1 MKEIIKKILKQ
12 AGVEGVIQL
21 TVPPNPAMGDLSFAC
36 FDLAKKMGKN
46 PAEAAK
52 EVAEKVASFCHPER
66 AKQSEGSFRT
76 KAGKDSS
83 LRQMAKARNDNPAG
97 LLHSVVATG
106 PYVNFFLNT
115 SAVAELVLKQ
125 IIKKKNKFGTSQVKK
140 GEKILI
146 EYPSNNTHKEVHVG
160 HLRNI
165 CIGNALVKLYE
176 TVGAKVTP
184 INYINDFG
192 VHVAK
197 CLWGLNNLQKG
208 KKSLANKQK
217 WLGQVYAEASKF
229 LADHPE
235 KKEEIKEYLRQLE
248 SKDKKIRKL
257 FLTTRQWSLDG
268 FVKIFKELGIRH
280 KTTFFEKDVKDIGQK
295 MVDELL
301 KKKIAQVGEGGAI
314 IVDLEKY
321 DLDIGLLRKSDGAGL
336 YLTSDLGLAK
346 VKAKKFPKV
355 TQSVN
360 LTGTE
365 QNFYFKQL
373 FKILELSGFKYQMT
387 HVSYEL
393 VSLPEGKMS
402 SRLGNVILYED
413 LRDEAIALA
422 KVETKKRHPDWGAAK
437 IQRTANALALGAL
450 KFSMVKV
457 GPKQTIVFNIKEALS
472 FDGFTG
478 PYLQYSVARM
488 NSILKKVGAKNGS
501 ADLAVLK
508 SAAEKQLILKLA
520 GFADSTA
527 ESAIKNDPSQL
538 AKYLYE
544 LAKLFSDF
552 YEQCPV
558 LKAENMELRKA
569 RLELV
574 KATKLLME
582 NGLQILGVPV
592 IEEM

>member
-1 MKEIIKKILKQ
+1 MKGIIEKILKQ
-12 AGVEGVIQL
+12 AVVAGEIQL
-21 TVPPNPAMGDLSFAC
+21 TVPPNPKMGDLSFAC
-36 FDLAKKMGKN
+36 FGLAKKNGKN
-46 PAEAAK
+46 PTETAK
-52 EVAEKVASFCHPER
+52 ELVGKIKKSDLLEKVQA
-66 AKQSEGSFRT
+66 
-76 KAGKDSS
+76 
-83 LRQMAKARNDNPAG
+83 
-97 LLHSVVATG
+97 VG
-106 PYVNFFLNT
+106 PYVNFFFNA
-115 SAVAELVLKQ
+115 SAVAKLVLAQ
-125 IIKKKNKFGTSQVKK
+125 IKKEKNKFGASQVKK

-165 CIGNALVKLYE
+165 CIGNALVNLYE
-176 TVGAKVTP
+176 VAGAKVIP

-197 CLWGLNNLQKG
+197 CLWGLNNLHQG
-208 KKSLANKQK
+208 KKIPVNKQK
-217 WLGQVYAEASKF
+217 WLGHVYVEASKF
-229 LADHPE
+229 LDDHPE

-248 SKDKKIRKL
+248 SKDKKIWKL
-257 FLTTRQWSLDG
+257 FFTTRQWSLGG
-268 FVKIFKELGIRH
+268 FIKIFKELGVNH
-280 KTTFFEKDVKDIGQK
+280 QTTFFEKDVKDIGQK
-295 MVDELL
+295 MVNELL

-314 IVDLEKY
+314 IVDLKKY

-346 VKAKKFPKV
+346 VKAKKYPTV

-373 FKILELSGFKYQMT
+373 FKILELSGFKYKMT

-413 LRDEAIALA
+413 LRDEALTLA
-422 KVETKKRHPDWGAAK
+422 EEETKKRHADWNVAK
-437 IQRTANALALGAL
+437 TKRTALALALGAL

-457 GPKQTIVFNIKEALS
+457 GPKQIITFNLKEALS

-478 PYLQYSVARM
+478 PYLQYSIARM
-488 NSILKKVGAKNGS
+488 NSILKKADAKSSGKN
-501 ADLAVLK
+501 LAVLQTG
-508 SAAEKQLILKLA
+508 AEKQLVLKLS
-520 GFADSTA
+520 GF
-527 ESAIKNDPSQL
+527 SASASASAMQDDPSQL

-544 LAKLFSDF
+544 LAKLFSEF

-558 LKAENMELRKA
+558 LKAENKELRAA

-574 KATKLLME
+574 KATKLVME

>member
-1 MKEIIKKILKQ
+1 MVCEGFMKKIIEKFLKQ
-12 AGVEGVIQL
+12 AGVHGVIQL
-21 TVPPNPAMGDLSFAC
+21 SVPPNPEMGDLSFAC
-36 FDLAKKMGKN
+36 FDLAKKIGKN
-46 PAEAAK
+46 PAETARELVGK
-52 EVAEKVASFCHPER
+52 IKKSNLLEKAQ
-66 AKQSEGSFRT
+66 AI
-76 KAGKDSS
+76 
-83 LRQMAKARNDNPAG
+83 
-97 LLHSVVATG
+97 G
-106 PYVNFFLNT
+106 PYVNFFLNA
-115 SAVAELVLKQ
+115 SAVAEMVLKQ
-125 IIKKKNKFGTSQVKK
+125 IIKQKNKFGASLVKK
-140 GEKILI
+140 DEKILI
-146 EYPSNNTHKEVHVG
+146 EYPSNNTHKEAHVG

-176 TVGAKVTP
+176 AAGARVIP

-197 CLWGLNNLQKG
+197 CLWGLANLRKG
-208 KKSLANKQK
+208 ARPLTDKQK
-217 WLGQVYAEASKF
+217 WLGQVYAEASQF
-229 LADHPE
+229 LAEHPE
-235 KKEEIKEYLRQLE
+235 KKEEIKDYLRKLE
-248 SKDKKIRKL
+248 SKDKKIWKL

-268 FVKIFKELGIRH
+268 FAKIFKELGVKH
-280 KTTFFEKDVKDIGQK
+280 KMTFFEKDVKDIGQK

-314 IVDLEKY
+314 IIDLKKY
-321 DLDIGLLRKSDGAGL
+321 DLDIGLLRKSDGSGL

-346 VKAKKFPKV
+346 VKAKKYPAV

-373 FKILELSGFKYQMT
+373 FKILELAGFKYKMT

-413 LRDEAIALA
+413 LRDEAAALA
-422 KVETKKRHPDWGAAK
+422 TTETKKRHADWSAAK
-437 IQRTANALALGAL
+437 IRSTSLALALGAL
-450 KFSMVKV
+450 KFGLVKV
-457 GPKQTIVFNIKEALS
+457 GPKQAITFNIKEALS

-488 NSILKKVGAKNGS
+488 NSILRKAGAKNGGVKQFS
-501 ADLAVLK
+501 VLQ
-508 SAAEKQLILKLA
+508 SAAEKQLILKLVV
-520 GFADSTA
+520 FADSTV

-558 LKAENMELRKA
+558 LKADSKELCMA

-574 KATKLLME
+574 RATKLVME
-582 NGLQILGVPV
+582 NGLVILGVPV
-592 IEEM
+592 VREM

>member
-1 MKEIIKKILKQ
+1 MVCEGHMKKEIEKILKQ
-12 AGVEGVIQL
+12 AGVVGVIQL

-36 FDLAKKMGKN
+36 FDLAKKIGKN
-46 PAEAAK
+46 PAEMAK
-52 EVAEKVASFCHPER
+52 ELVGKIKKSDLLEKVQA
-66 AKQSEGSFRT
+66 
-76 KAGKDSS
+76 
-83 LRQMAKARNDNPAG
+83 M
-97 LLHSVVATG
+97 G
-106 PYVNFFLNT
+106 PYVNFFFHAG
-115 SAVAELVLKQ
+115 AVAKLVLDR
-125 IIKKKNKFGTSQVKK
+125 IKKEKNKFGASLVKK

-176 TVGAKVTP
+176 VAGAKVIP

-197 CLWGLNNLQKG
+197 CLWGLNNLLKG
-208 KKSLANKQK
+208 KKPLVNKQK

-248 SKDKKIRKL
+248 SKDKKIWKL

-268 FVKIFKELGIRH
+268 FVKIFKELGVKH

-301 KKKIAQVGEGGAI
+301 KKKIAQIGEGGAI
-314 IVDLEKY
+314 IMDLKKY
-321 DLDIGLLRKSDGAGL
+321 DLDIGLLRKSDGSGL

-422 KVETKKRHPDWGAAK
+422 EMETKKRHPDWRAAK
-437 IQRTANALALGAL
+437 IHSTAVALALGAL

-457 GPKQTIVFNIKEALS
+457 GHKQAITFNIKEALS

-488 NSILKKVGAKNGS
+488 NSILKKFGAKSNS
-501 ADLAVLK
+501 VDLAILQ

-520 GFADSTA
+520 GCA
-527 ESAIKNDPSQL
+527 ESASESAMKNDPSQL

-552 YEQCPV
+552 YEKCQV
-558 LKAENMELRKA
+558 LKAENMELRRA

-574 KATKLLME
+574 KATKLIME
-582 NGLQILGVPV
+582 NGLRILGVPV

>member
-1 MKEIIKKILKQ
+1 MKRAIEKILKQ
-12 AGVEGVIQL
+12 AGVVGEIQL

-36 FDLAKKMGKN
+36 FDLAKKNGKN
-46 PAEAAK
+46 PVDTAK
-52 EVAEKVASFCHPER
+52 ELAGKIKKSDLVEKVQAI
-66 AKQSEGSFRT
+66 
-76 KAGKDSS
+76 
-83 LRQMAKARNDNPAG
+83 
-97 LLHSVVATG
+97 G
-106 PYVNFFLNT
+106 PYVNFFFNAGLL
-115 SAVAELVLKQ
+115 AESVIKQ
-125 IIKKKNKFGTSQVKK
+125 IKKERNKFGASQARK

-165 CIGNALVKLYE
+165 CIGNALVNLYE
-176 TVGAKVTP
+176 VAGAKVIP

-208 KKSLANKQK
+208 KKTPINKQK

-248 SKDKKIRKL
+248 SQDKKIWKL

-268 FVKIFKELGIRH
+268 FVKIFKELGIKH
-280 KTTFFEKDVKDIGQK
+280 QTTFFEKDVKEIGQK

-301 KKKIAQVGEGGAI
+301 KKKIAQVGDGGAI
-314 IVDLEKY
+314 IVDLKKY
-321 DLDIGLLRKSDGAGL
+321 NLDMGLLRKSDGAGL

-346 VKAKKFPKV
+346 VKAKKFPQV

-373 FKILELSGFKYQMT
+373 FKILELSGFKYKMT

-393 VSLPEGKMS
+393 VTLPEGKMS

-413 LRDEAIALA
+413 LRDEAVSLA
-422 KVETKKRHPDWGAAK
+422 ESETKKRHADWSATK
-437 IQRTANALALGAL
+437 IQKIAHALALGAL

-457 GPKQTIVFNIKEALS
+457 GPKQIITFNLKEALS

-478 PYLQYSVARM
+478 PYLQYSIARM
-488 NSILKKVGAKNGS
+488 NSILKKVGTKSWSKN
-501 ADLAVLK
+501 LAILQ
-508 SAAEKQLILKLA
+508 STTEKQLVLKLS
-520 GFADSTA
+520 GFSASTSA
-527 ESAIKNDPSQL
+527 SAIQNDPSQL

-544 LAKLFSDF
+544 LAKLFSEF

-558 LKAENMELRKA
+558 LKAEKEELRAA

-574 KATKLLME
+574 KATKLVME
-582 NGLQILGVPV
+582 NGLRILGVPV
-592 IEEM
+592 VEEM

>member
-1 MKEIIKKILKQ
+1 MSPDIKSEIEKILRQ
-12 AGVEGVIQL
+12 AVVGGVIQL
-21 TVPPNPAMGDLSFAC
+21 TAPPNPDMGDWSFAC
-36 FDLAKKMGKN
+36 FDLAKKNGKN
-46 PAEAAK
+46 PVETAK
-52 EVAEKVASFCHPER
+52 ELANLICHPER
-66 AKQSEGSFRT
+66 APQGRVEGSLRNKVF
-76 KAGKDSS
+76 KDSS
-83 LRQMAKARNDNPAG
+83 PVARNDKMAG
-97 LLHSVVATG
+97 GLIEQVQAAG
-106 PYVNFFLNT
+106 PYVNFFFN
-115 SAVAELVLKQ
+115 AGAAAELVLGQ
-125 IIKKKNKFGTSQVKK
+125 IKKQKNKFGASSAKK
-140 GEKILI
+140 SEKILI

-176 TVGAKVTP
+176 MAGAKVVP

-192 VHVAK
+192 AHVAK
-197 CLWGLNNLQKG
+197 CLWGLNNLPAG
-208 KKSLANKQK
+208 KKPPVDKQK

-229 LADHPE
+229 LAEHPE

-248 SKDKKIRKL
+248 SKDKKIWKL

-268 FVKIFKELGIRH
+268 FAKIFKELGVKH
-280 KTTFFEKDVKDIGQK
+280 QTTFFEKDVKDIGQK

-301 KKKIAQVGEGGAI
+301 RRKIAQIGEGGAI
-314 IVDLEKY
+314 IVDLKKFG
-321 DLDIGLLRKSDGAGL
+321 LDIGLLRKSDGAGL

-373 FKILELSGFKYQMT
+373 FKIMELSGFKYQMT

-413 LRDEAIALA
+413 LRDEAVALA
-422 KVETKKRHPDWGAAK
+422 ESETKKRHADWGAAK
-437 IQRTANALALGAL
+437 IRSTAFALALGAL
-450 KFSMVKV
+450 KFSMIKV
-457 GPKQTIVFNIKEALS
+457 GPKQTISFSIKEALS

-488 NSILKKVGAKNGS
+488 NSILEKTGAKSGGKNLTILQSG
-501 ADLAVLK
+501 
-508 SAAEKQLILKLA
+508 AEKQLVLKLA
-520 GFADSTA
+520 NFAEAAA
-527 ESAIKNDPSQL
+527 ESAMKNDPSQL
-538 AKYLYE
+538 SKYLYE
-544 LAKLFSDF
+544 LARLFSDF
-552 YEQCPV
+552 YERCPV
-558 LKAENMELRKA
+558 LKAENKELRNA

-574 KATKLLME
+574 KAVKSVME
-582 NGLQILGVPV
+582 SGLRILGIPV
-592 IEEM
+592 VKEM